1 MWKDAYRF
9 QSGQAGGRTGTQV
22 GDAHLPVGR
31 MGQQGRAVLQLP
43 AVVQKVR
50 EVRSQPQVDA
60 AAQRDRLCPSRA
72 ITQPENR
79 VSGVSPGRAIAIVRF
94 FSLANL
100 RRIELQEGAH
110 HAVGLRKRFAVHG
123 IVHVRPSRPWRA
135 PITCT
140 LTLGSRPR

>member
-31 MGQQGRAVLQLP
+31 MGQQGRAVLEQKVLAEVRRCRAALVGQQRVQLP

-110 HAVGLRKRFAVHG
+110 HAVGLRERLAPHG
-123 IVHVRPSRPWRA
+123 IVHV
-135 PITCT
+135 
-140 LTLGSRPR
+140 